1 MVGCGKHA
9 WGNQA
14 NVYERITV
22 RRLSSVYTMDC
33 HAFSLFPLWKQ
44 IPWCLGRTKSVEP
57 SIEVMSYW
65 NFYSEFWWWYSLIDL
80 KGIWKG
86 KEKRGLVNVICWF
99 CDKIQ
104 YGSWHSSYLAQQIL
118 SWHTPRPL
126 SKHSNVNFYP
136 EHQVWNLQKL
146 LKRYLFQVTY
156 LFHTP
161 QSEIKLEPYTLL
173 KRTL

>member
-1 MVGCGKHA
+1 MVGCGEHA
-9 WGNQA
+9 WGSQA
-14 NVYERITV
+14 NVYEGITV
-22 RRLSSVYTMDC
+22 RRFSSVYTMDR
-33 HAFSLFPLWKQ
+33 HAFSLFPFWKQ
-44 IPWCLGRTKSVEP
+44 IPWCLGKTKSTEN

-65 NFYSEFWWWYSLIDL
+65 NFYSKLSWWYSLIDL
-80 KGIWKG
+80 KGIWKV
-86 KEKRGLVNVICWF
+86 KEKRVVVNVI

-104 YGSWHSSYLAQQIL
+104 YGNWHSSCLPQQML
-118 SWHTPRPL
+118 SGHTPRPL

-146 LKRYLFQVTY
+146 LKAYYLFQVTY

-173 KRTL
+173 RRTL